1 MGEGDLTAR
10 APVDSHD
17 EIGQVARQ
25 FNRMAERLQSNFTE
39 LGSERDALRRF
50 IADASHELRT
60 PITALKT
67 FTDLL
72 QGVAATDQRAQAE
85 FLAESAAQV
94 RRLEWITQNLLDL
107 SRLDAGLIQLDRQ
120 PVDLAKL
127 SSEAL
132 APFRPRAEEEG
143 LTLALDVPE
152 AAPALSVDAPRLQ
165 IALSNLLDNAIRH
178 AAPGSTVT
186 LSART
191 LDGERVALAVHNA
204 GEAIPAEDL
213 PHIFDRFYR
222 TGSARQ
228 NQRSGSGLGLSIVK
242 AIAEAHNGYVEVFSE
257 LGQGTTFRL
266 WLPALHPAADVALL
280 PTDERDADQPIE
292 SEPESEQGETL
303 TVPAGPRS
311 ADED

>member
-1 MGEGDLTAR
+1 
-10 APVDSHD
+10 
-17 EIGQVARQ
+17 
-25 FNRMAERLQSNFTE
+25 MAERLQSNFTE

-120 PVDLAKL
+120 PVDLATL

-143 LTLALDVPE
+143 LTLALDVHE
-152 AAPALSVDAPRLQ
+152 TAPALPVDAPRLQ

-186 LSART
+186 LSARA

-204 GEAIPAEDL
+204 GEAIPEEDL

-222 TGSARQ
+222 GRNSPT
-228 NQRSGSGLGLSIVK
+228 GSGLGLAIALAIVK
-242 AIAEAHNGYVEVFSE
+242 AHGGDLSVDSGAE
-257 LGQGTTFRL
+257 GTTFTI
-266 WLPALHPAADVALL
+266 AL
-280 PTDERDADQPIE
+280 DA
-292 SEPESEQGETL
+292 G
-303 TVPAGPRS
+303 
-311 ADED
+311 